1 MPPTIALSGAPSRRS
16 VRRAGAVTGAI
27 GLLCAAGVA
36 GVVAAAHAAG
46 NAAGSPLTPPGSWRP
61 VLYVALI
68 GAVAGYALACV
79 LVTHAAPQL
88 AVVAALAAAIQLAPL
103 AGPVLL
109 STDTG
114 SYTTYG
120 RAHDPYLLH
129 NGWATA
135 SVYGP
140 LWTFVSEPIARLGS
154 PELGF
159 RLLAAAC
166 ALGVAAGAAWLATNH
181 VAALVFVGWN
191 PLLALHGAGGG
202 HNDVLMLG
210 LIVLALVSARAGRIE
225 LAGAAWAA
233 AFWIKWVP
241 LVFWA
246 LWIATRFRRRQPL
259 GLAGFVAVHVVVL
272 VAAFVRFGSGWLHV
286 FRTSSEEARR
296 TSSLGLLGWLGHLG
310 VPHREALA
318 LSSLALL
325 AVLVGLMLGAW
336 RLRPRLGLAGG
347 LVALA
352 QARLNPW
359 YGIWGVGLSGADE
372 DGMGRVLAIA
382 LTALLLADVLPR

>member
-1 MPPTIALSGAPSRRS
+1 MPQTVALSGAPPRRG
-16 VRRAGAVTGAI
+16 VRRADALTAAI
-27 GLLCAAGVA
+27 GLLCAAGVV
-36 GVVAAAHAAG
+36 GVIAAARAAG
-46 NAAGSPLTPPGSWRP
+46 DAAGSPLTPPGDWRP
-61 VLYVALI
+61 LLYVALI
-68 GAVAGYALACV
+68 GAIAGYALACA
-79 LVTHAAPQL
+79 LVAHAAPRL
-88 AVVAALAAAIQLAPL
+88 AVAAALAAAIQLAPL

-120 RAHDPYLLH
+120 RAHDPYHLH
-129 NGWATA
+129 DGWATA

-140 LWTFVSEPIARLGS
+140 LWTFVSEPIARVGS

-159 RLLAAAC
+159 RLLAAVC
-166 ALGVAAGAAWLATNH
+166 ALGLAAGAAWLATNRA
-181 VAALVFVGWN
+181 AALVFVGWN

-202 HNDVLMLG
+202 HNDVLMMT
-210 LIVLALVSARAGRIE
+210 LIVLALLAARAGRSE
-225 LAGAAWAA
+225 LAGAGWAA

-241 LVFWA
+241 LAFWVV
-246 LWIATRFRRRQPL
+246 WITTRYRRRQAL
-259 GLAGFVAVHVVVL
+259 GLAGFAAVNVVVL
-272 VAAFVRFGSGWLHV
+272 VAAFARFGSGWLHV
-286 FRTSSEEARR
+286 FTTSSDEARQ

-325 AVLVGLMLGAW
+325 AVLAGLMLSAW
-336 RLRPRLGLAGG
+336 RRRPRLGLAGD

-359 YGIWGVGLSGADE
+359 YAIWGVGLSGVDE
-372 DGMGRVLAIA
+372 DGVGRALAVA
-382 LTALLLADVLPR
+382 LTALLLTDVLPR